1 MDFALTS
8 EQQELRD
15 VARRALSDRFPPA
28 AVAAAATTGTL
39 PDAWRLVEQLGWF
52 DTGLVDRAV
61 LAEECGYALLPTP
74 WWSALALT
82 EPLAG
87 TDPKGPAGPPAGP
100 PTGPIALARGEFAVH
115 AGDDGVRLTGT
126 AVDVPDA
133 LTASAI
139 LVSDGARTFTIAA
152 AACDLTP
159 VDGVDPLR
167 AAADVAFTGVPAIE
181 RPAVSSP
188 RVETLLAAEAV
199 GVARRAY
206 DIAVDHAKTR
216 EQFGRPI
223 GAYQG
228 ISFPLAD
235 CLVLIETARSLAYR
249 AAWLVEQQEGD
260 EADLAVAMALPA
272 AREAAVTACE
282 QAIQT
287 LGGLGMTWEHPLHHW
302 YRRAL
307 WLQGYGV
314 ADEEYF
320 DRVAAALL

>member
-28 AVAAAATTGTL
+28 AVAAAAATGTL
-39 PDAWRLVEQLGWF
+39 PDAWRLVEELGWF
-52 DTGLVDRAV
+52 DTGFVDRAV
-61 LAEECGYALLPTP
+61 LAEECGYVLLPTP
-74 WWSALALT
+74 WWSALALA
-82 EPLAG
+82 EA
-87 TDPKGPAGPPAGP
+87 PAGPVAPAWG
-100 PTGPIALARGEFAVH
+100 AVTVQ
-115 AGDDGVRLTGT
+115 AGADGLRLTGT
-126 AVDVPDA
+126 AADVPDA
-133 LTASAI
+133 PAASSI
-139 LVSDGARTFTIAA
+139 LFCDGTRTFEVAA
-152 AACDLTP
+152 ADCRLTP

-167 AAADVAFTGVPAIE
+167 AAADVTCTGARATERAAVP
-181 RPAVSSP
+181 VP

-249 AAWLVEQQEGD
+249 AAWLVAHGTRD

-320 DRVAAALL
+320 DQVAAALL